1 MMKWLVNESDHY
13 VFHVHAGSLAQKD
26 IEEIMEY
33 QEHCLKYV
41 LQVLRLEL
49 EEKIHYFL
57 CDSLDEVGMYY
68 GDYVPCSSF
77 FRDPFEIYAV
87 YSLKQKAI
95 GFHQD
100 VLLLANLI
108 NRPNVV
114 AIREG
119 LAMFFN
125 KKWFG
130 VHNFEWVLYWL
141 ENDQYVSL
149 QRLMKDEYFY
159 DYPPYLTYPVV
170 GAFTQYL
177 IMTYGMDKYLSFY
190 RLNESTVN
198 KRFKEMYGEGIRTI
212 EKEFLDYVRLF
223 KLDYAMKERIIEL
236 ISEM

>member
-87 YSLKQKAI
+87 YS
-95 GFHQD
+95 
-100 VLLLANLI
+100 
-108 NRPNVV
+108 
-114 AIREG
+114 
-119 LAMFFN
+119 
-125 KKWFG
+125 

-198 KRFKEMYGEGIRTI
+198 KRFKEMYGEGIKTI